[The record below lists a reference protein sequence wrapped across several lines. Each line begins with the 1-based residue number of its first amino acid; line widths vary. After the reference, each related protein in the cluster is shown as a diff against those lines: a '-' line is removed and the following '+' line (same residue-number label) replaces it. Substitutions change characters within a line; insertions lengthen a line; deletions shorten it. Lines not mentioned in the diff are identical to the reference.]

1 MLDTIQKKSNAEKNS
16 IENNM
21 KLSINN
27 LEQKYQKQVITVLK
41 QIQFGI
47 KNCGGCGI
55 NFLEDGIFFII

>member
-27 LEQKYQKQVITVLK
+27 LEQKYPKQVITVLK
-41 QIQFGI
+41 
-47 KNCGGCGI
+47 
-55 NFLEDGIFFII
+55 

>member
-1 MLDTIQKKSNAEKNS
+1 MLDTIQKKINAEKNS

-41 QIQFGI
+41 
-47 KNCGGCGI
+47 
-55 NFLEDGIFFII
+55 